1 MRTNNSLERF
11 MEEIKRRTKVVRVF
25 PNRNS
30 CLRLVSAICM
40 EQSEDWETGYDYLDM
55 SLIAEE
61 GEEQLERLDRRE
73 KPESRSATF
82 TEKT

>member
-1 MRTNNSLERF
+1 
-11 MEEIKRRTKVVRVF
+11 
-25 PNRNS
+25 
-30 CLRLVSAICM
+30 M